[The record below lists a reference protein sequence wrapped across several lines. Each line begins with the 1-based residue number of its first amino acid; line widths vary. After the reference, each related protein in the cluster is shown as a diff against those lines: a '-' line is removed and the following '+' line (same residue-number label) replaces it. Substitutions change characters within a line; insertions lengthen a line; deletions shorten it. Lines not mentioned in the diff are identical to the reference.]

1 MTKRE
6 MTETILNAK
15 DAMDVSWA
23 EIAKAV
29 GLSEVYTTS
38 ACLGENSLSSRRQG
52 SSLGFSG

>member
-15 DAMDVSWA
+15 DAKGVSWA

-29 GLSEVYTTS
+29 GLSEVYTTQEVV
-38 ACLGENSLSSRRQG
+38 GPVIDLS
-52 SSLGFSG
+52 